1 MGYLAVRLIRSIP
14 LLIILAVLAVVIYFV
29 VSYRRSPAH
38 AKELLIRVFTVIT
51 GALSAFFLLVTLYA
65 LFEGNAAVLDLG
77 VVFLI
82 TGLIG
87 LGVVQI
93 CRWRFRKNNP
103 HFSKAPN
110 TTATTASPFSGFF
123 GDKK

>member
-1 MGYLAVRLIRSIP
+1 MGYLVVRLVRSIP
-14 LLIILAVLAVVIYFV
+14 LLIILAVAAVIVYFV
-29 VSYRRSPAH
+29 VSYMRSPAH
-38 AKELLIRVFTVIT
+38 AKELLIRLFTWIT
-51 GALSAFFLLVTLYA
+51 GAISVFFLLVTLYA
-65 LFEGNAAVLDLG
+65 LFENNAGVLDLG

-103 HFSKAPN
+103 HFSKTPN
-110 TTATTASPFSGFF
+110 TTATTASKFSGFF
-123 GDKK
+123 GGKK